1 MHFLHFLF
9 QNDLGSDV
17 NKPLILG
24 SSHNFLTFVSKLPPN
39 AYNML
44 FYIFFKKYKVVLII
58 QKSKT
63 KKNSS
68 VE

>member
-1 MHFLHFLF
+1 MYFLHFLF

-17 NKPLILG
+17 NKPLILR
-24 SSHNFLTFVSKLPPN
+24 SSHNLPPN

-44 FYIFFKKYKVVLII
+44 FYIFFKKSNVVLI

-63 KKNSS
+63 KKNM
-68 VE
+68 